1 VSRIRV
7 PPRRL
12 NPAEFLSQEQ
22 GVVVAAEQERAGG
35 AEVVAAT
42 GLEAALHDVGVHG
55 HAGELRLRR
64 ICSTGPRT
72 STTCAEDEGAG
83 LPSAQQIPW
92 RRTCQSSSLPFGK
105 EHSTAIHLYTRE
117 SPPDAQEL
125 VATDSAIRAEDS
137 AARAMLF
144 RQRVFREFGD
154 RSDQRGPY
162 DSGSI

>member
-22 GVVVAAEQERAGG
+22 GVVVATEQERAGG

-55 HAGELRLRR
+55 HAGELRVRQT
-64 ICSTGPRT
+64 CSTGPRT
-72 STTCAEDEGAG
+72 SMTCAEDEGVG

-92 RRTCQSSSLPFGK
+92 LSRSPCLPRTTTSASKPGCGPGGRWRRCCCPCRGAVNSNFSALARNYGRDSR
-105 EHSTAIHLYTRE
+105 HLGM
-117 SPPDAQEL
+117 
-125 VATDSAIRAEDS
+125 
-137 AARAMLF
+137 AR
-144 RQRVFREFGD
+144 
-154 RSDQRGPY
+154 
-162 DSGSI
+162 

>member
-12 NPAEFLSQEQ
+12 NLAEFLSQEQ

-42 GLEAALHDVGVHG
+42 GLEAALHDIGVHG

-64 ICSTGPRT
+64 TCSTGPRT

-83 LPSAQQIPW
+83 LPSAQQIP
-92 RRTCQSSSLPFGK
+92 RLSRSPCLPRTTTSSSRPGCGPGGRWRLRFPWGHNRGVLVSIYQRAGLRVK
-105 EHSTAIHLYTRE
+105 
-117 SPPDAQEL
+117 AQRPRP
-125 VATDSAIRAEDS
+125 I
-137 AARAMLF
+137 
-144 RQRVFREFGD
+144 
-154 RSDQRGPY
+154 
-162 DSGSI
+162 